1 MKEYATIITRK
12 HPILNFGQTVDI
24 IAFNEL
30 SDEVVIKPHGDKK
43 TYTMHF
49 KEVWPSYMTKRCE
62 YEQLNKDLEK
72 LGEFDY
78 IKR

>member
-12 HPILNFGQTVDI
+12 HPTLNFGQTVDI
-24 IAFNEL
+24 IGFNEL
-30 SDEVVIKPHGDKK
+30 SDEVVVKPHGDKK

-49 KEVWPSYMTKRCE
+49 KEVWPSYMTEDCQ
-62 YEQLNKDLEK
+62 YEQLNKDLDK

-78 IKR
+78 IKK